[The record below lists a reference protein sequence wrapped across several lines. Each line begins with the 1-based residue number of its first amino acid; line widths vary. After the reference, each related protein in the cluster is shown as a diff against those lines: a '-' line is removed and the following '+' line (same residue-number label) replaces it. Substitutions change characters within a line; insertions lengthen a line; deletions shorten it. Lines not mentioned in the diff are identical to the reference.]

1 MISRLFDLAVLLVRQ
16 VYNFTGYQRRLNI
29 LSVLI
34 DNNAKIK
41 EDLKEES
48 LKLDIVDNKCL
59 FRYRFEEKL
68 AKITCAKQKS
78 KSLFTG
84 LQKKRTF
91 ANSSTGSA
99 STYHQSLF

>member
-1 MISRLFDLAVLLVRQ
+1 MISRLFDLTTLLVGQ
-16 VYNFTGYQRRLNI
+16 ADNSIGYQRRLNI

-41 EDLKEES
+41 EILKEES
-48 LKLDIVDNKCL
+48 LTLDNIDNKCL

-68 AKITCAKQKS
+68 AKITRAKQKS

-84 LQKKRTF
+84 L
-91 ANSSTGSA
+91 
-99 STYHQSLF
+99 

>member
-1 MISRLFDLAVLLVRQ
+1 MISRLLDLAVLLVGQ
-16 VYNFTGYQRRLNI
+16 VYNFIGYQRRLNI

-34 DNNAKIK
+34 DNNTKIK
-41 EDLKEES
+41 EKLKEES

-59 FRYRFEEKL
+59 FRYCLKEKL